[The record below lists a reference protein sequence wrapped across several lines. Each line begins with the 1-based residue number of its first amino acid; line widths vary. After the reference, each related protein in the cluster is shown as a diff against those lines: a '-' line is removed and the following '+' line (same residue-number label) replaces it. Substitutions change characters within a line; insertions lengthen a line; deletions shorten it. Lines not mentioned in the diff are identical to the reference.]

1 MTHFACDLCGENAP
15 IEIEVCRQY
24 TGGQPIHVCS
34 NCGLVYVT
42 ERRSSEEVAQ
52 SWSEIYA
59 DKRYDPAWPAVEARL
74 TYVAEFMAQRMELFG
89 KRIIDI
95 GCGDG
100 RLLNKT
106 IKYGTSARLGLEPTV
121 ETDWAVRG
129 QSKILR
135 LSAEAAA
142 AKVDSGRISPADIVL
157 LTWTLE
163 NCAEP
168 RKVLEAAY
176 KLTKPGGHIVVATGS
191 RIGVPFKK
199 RLSQYLSTNAAD
211 THPTRW
217 SAQTLA
223 AMLSATGFS
232 PVTCNAYEDSD
243 WLVLIGERFEGPRQE
258 FVRNA
263 GGDDPADVQRH
274 FLNWHL
280 MWP

>member
-1 MTHFACDLCGENAP
+1 MTHFACDLCGENSP

-42 ERRSSEEVAQ
+42 ERRSSEEVAA

-74 TYVAEFMAQRMELFG
+74 TYVAEFVKQSIGVADKSVL
-89 KRIIDI
+89 DI
-95 GCGDG
+95 GAGDG
-100 RLLNKT
+100 RLLTKIDCANR
-106 IKYGTSARLGLEPTV
+106 IGVEPTAAHPPFV
-121 ETDWAVRG
+121 GEWFQGTAEQAVGR
-129 QSKILR
+129 
-135 LSAEAAA
+135 
-142 AKVDSGRISPADIVL
+142 VDPADIVL

-168 RKVLEAAY
+168 RKVLDAVY

-191 RIGVPFKK
+191 RILVPPKK

-217 SAQTLA
+217 SANTLRE
-223 AMLSATGFS
+223 MLYRVGFA
-232 PVTCNAYEDSD
+232 VEHGNNHEDSD
-243 WLVLIGERFEGPRQE
+243 WLVVIARRSDPEHSWSPSF
-258 FVRNA
+258 
-263 GGDDPADVQRH
+263 GDDPQAVIDFFTR
-274 FLNWHL
+274 WHET
-280 MWP
+280 WP